1 MNSSSNLT
9 PGSCYGAYNE
19 LTCTRENCSFFD
31 SCRYYTTEVT
41 REERIEYAA
50 ARKKVDYAERDVRG
64 HRDPLIE
71 TLYRDEAYFPFDF
84 DPQDAERT
92 YTTSQMI
99 TIIAFILR
107 LKRNSTLWKILSDRI
122 SGKSR
127 SLASYAREEG
137 ITRQALH
144 KRVGKI
150 IANILHY
157 KIRKI
162 VSDSRLEKLSPQ
174 EFFLYKLKKS
184 DSLPEEYHRIMGIT
198 PAQLQRIERS
208 LEHKLYQFT

>member
-1 MNSSSNLT
+1 MNNNNSECQA
-9 PGSCYGAYNE
+9 PGECYGAFREYI
-19 LTCTRENCSFFD
+19 CTREMCSFFD
-31 SCRYYTTEVT
+31 SCRYYTTEET
-41 REERIEYAA
+41 RENKLLAAWNNSKKINDERKNGNA
-50 ARKKVDYAERDVRG
+50 
-64 HRDPLIE
+64 
-71 TLYRDEAYFPFDF
+71 LYEKIPNEAYFPFDF
-84 DPQDAERT
+84 DPADEERV

-99 TIIAFILR
+99 SIIAFILR

-122 SGKSR
+122 SGKTRPIS
-127 SLASYAREEG
+127 SYAREEG

-174 EFFLYKLKKS
+174 EFFLYKLQKS
-184 DSLPEEYHRIMGIT
+184 DHLPEEYHLLIGCTKRELQ
-198 PAQLQRIERS
+198 QLEQS
-208 LEHKLYQFT
+208 LEMKLFKFT